1 MWHKSGTRD
10 VSKCY
15 YSARSMGIF
24 DLNPRCTKWLLG
36 ADTIYYM
43 TLEKKKTR
51 LHFETGQ
58 TGNITFDSV
67 KMLVVNSWSFTIFKN
82 YIVSLKLFKKSKFFI
97 HGLTLLVFLCERS
110 DRR

>member
-24 DLNPRCTKWLLG
+24 DSNPRCTKWLW

-43 TLEKKKTR
+43 TLEKKTR

-67 KMLVVNSWSFTIFKN
+67 KMLVVNSWSFTIFN
-82 YIVSLKLFKKSKFFI
+82 YIALKLFKKSI
-97 HGLTLLVFLCERS
+97 YNFLFTV
-110 DRR
+110 